1 MTRKYDNNNIFAK
14 IIRGE
19 IPAKKVYEDPK
30 ILAFHDISKA
40 APTHILVIPKG
51 EYVCFADFTS
61 QAPAQEVIDFFQK
74 VREIANSL
82 GLDET
87 GYRLITNNGSDASQ
101 TVAHFHMHILGG
113 KKLGGLLPTDHLTR

>member
-1 MTRKYDNNNIFAK
+1 MTKKYDPNNIFAK

-19 IPAKKVYEDPK
+19 IPAQKVYEDSK

-40 APTHILVIPKG
+40 APMHILIIPKG
-51 EYVCFADFTS
+51 EYVCFADFT
-61 QAPAQEVIDFFQK
+61 AHANPEEVVDFFKK
-74 VREIANSL
+74 VGEIASSL

-101 TVAHFHMHILGG
+101 TVAHFHIHILGG
-113 KKLGGLLPTDHLTR
+113 KRLGGLLATDNLIR